1 MNSFT
6 FFIRFFLSSLW
17 KNSAKVWSKNL
28 DKETQFKELILEFVT
43 VYLHHILSFYSWPL
57 WLLSWFSLFDPC
69 SFFPIAKLLQQL
81 TRGSSKGNIIVN
93 TTQQQQQKDKWECSH
108 KIKKGSFSFHV
119 CDIRFDR
126 YRNLQRN
133 RKLQIWVRVQGFLA
147 IFLLALVMELDSR
160 GINIRVRV
168 KLLIFS

>member
-1 MNSFT
+1 M
-6 FFIRFFLSSLW
+6 
-17 KNSAKVWSKNL
+17 WSKNL
-28 DKETQFKELILEFVT
+28 DKRKKTKELILEFVT

-69 SFFPIAKLLQQL
+69 SFFPIAKILQQL

-108 KIKKGSFSFHV
+108 KIKSQKKSSFTICV
-119 CDIRFDR
+119 CRIRFDR

-133 RKLQIWVRVQGFLA
+133 RKLQIWVRAQGFYT
-147 IFLLALVMELDSR
+147 IFLLALEYQHLR
-160 GINIRVRV
+160 F
-168 KLLIFS
+168 KHLILS